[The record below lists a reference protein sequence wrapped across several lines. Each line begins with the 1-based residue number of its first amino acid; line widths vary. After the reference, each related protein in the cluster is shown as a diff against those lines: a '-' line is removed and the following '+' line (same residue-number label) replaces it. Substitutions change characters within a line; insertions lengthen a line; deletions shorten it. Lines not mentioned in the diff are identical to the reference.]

1 MRMVTGTWLKT
12 IIKLLIIK
20 KNKKIMKKTV
30 LFIFG
35 LIFAGSVAAQDTI
48 SLSLPQAITIALSE
62 NPTIKI
68 ANKEIKRVEYN
79 KKEKYG
85 ALLPNVSLGLSYARS
100 LKKQKMFFSIP
111 GMPSN
116 PDGIEVGQDNTFNG
130 STNGLMATLPLFA
143 PALWQSINMSELDM
157 ELALESA
164 RSSKI
169 ALVNQV
175 SKAYYA
181 ILMAQDSYNVLK
193 RTYENSTENNRIVQ
207 NKFKQGVVSEFESI
221 RAEVQLRNVGAN
233 LSAAENGVELTRLQ
247 LKMLMG
253 VGMDQEIKIEGSLA
267 DYENKMYSDVL
278 KIDTTT
284 LAENSDL
291 KQFDIKSRQL
301 NQSVKL
307 QRASWMP
314 TLSASFNYNYMSYAN
329 DDILFTGDQRWF
341 PTSNVG
347 IMLSI
352 PLFQGGQRYFKDKQ
366 LQIQVDELKDQK
378 LNLKRSLELQAMSYI
393 NNIEKAM
400 KLIESNK
407 VALSQAEKA
416 MTISQKRYE
425 VGAGTYLD
433 VANAELAYQ
442 QSGLAYNQAIY
453 DYLSAKTD
461 LEKLL
466 GNK

>member
-68 ANKEIKRVEYN
+68 ADKEIKRVEYN

-143 PALWQSINMSELDM
+143 QALWQSINMSELDM

-233 LSAAENGVELTRLQ
+233 L
-247 LKMLMG
+247 
-253 VGMDQEIKIEGSLA
+253 
-267 DYENKMYSDVL
+267 
-278 KIDTTT
+278 
-284 LAENSDL
+284 
-291 KQFDIKSRQL
+291 
-301 NQSVKL
+301 
-307 QRASWMP
+307 
-314 TLSASFNYNYMSYAN
+314 
-329 DDILFTGDQRWF
+329 
-341 PTSNVG
+341 
-347 IMLSI
+347 
-352 PLFQGGQRYFKDKQ
+352 
-366 LQIQVDELKDQK
+366 
-378 LNLKRSLELQAMSYI
+378 
-393 NNIEKAM
+393 
-400 KLIESNK
+400 
-407 VALSQAEKA
+407 
-416 MTISQKRYE
+416 
-425 VGAGTYLD
+425 
-433 VANAELAYQ
+433 
-442 QSGLAYNQAIY
+442 
-453 DYLSAKTD
+453 
-461 LEKLL
+461 
-466 GNK
+466 